1 MQKNHA
7 ILIGI
12 LCFIAM
18 IAGVMY
24 GVKTGIAAIAI
35 ISMLAEGLVIWY
47 LKKSVSPV
55 IEDEWTVLVEQK
67 ASTLT
72 LNVTAIL
79 FAVIGII
86 LITASGPGQDYDQA
100 AFTIAAFLVTLAIVY
115 IATTVWYSHALRGN
129 GP

>member
-7 ILIGI
+7 TIVGI

-18 IAGVMY
+18 IAGVMF

-35 ISMLAEGLVIWY
+35 VSLCAAGILLWY
-47 LKKSVSPV
+47 LKKNVSPV
-55 IEDEWTVLVEQK
+55 IEDEWTNLVGLK
-67 ASTLT
+67 AASLAM
-72 LNVTAIL
+72 NVTAII

-86 LITASGPGQDYDQA
+86 LITASSPENNYDQA
-100 AFTIAAFLVTLAIVY
+100 GLTIAAFLVTLAIVY
-115 IATTVWYSHALRGN
+115 VASSVWYSHALRGT